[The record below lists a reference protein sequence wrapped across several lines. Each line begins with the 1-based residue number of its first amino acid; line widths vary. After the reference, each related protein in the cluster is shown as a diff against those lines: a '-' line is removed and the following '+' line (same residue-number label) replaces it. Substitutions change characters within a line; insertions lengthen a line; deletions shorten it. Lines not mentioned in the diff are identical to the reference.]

1 MMLKIL
7 SVKKDADSD
16 EIEKCDDENFEDAVD
31 TSSSDEDSPIMGS
44 FMNEPTED
52 AEDTDVEGSGKE
64 DVEIEAGEN
73 TGISAESE

>member
-1 MMLKIL
+1 
-7 SVKKDADSD
+7 
-16 EIEKCDDENFEDAVD
+16 
-31 TSSSDEDSPIMGS
+31 MGS